1 MPILKI
7 EILGSQIE
15 IQYEEKE
22 INKLRILIKNFKD
35 RINQLSNNG
44 KITNNKMLILT
55 ALKAEDDIL
64 EIKSLNDKNKIDLLK
79 IDEQKIIIEKL
90 NHEVILLKD
99 EIYQLNFAKSSNSKN
114 ESIAIE
120 KINKLQKKLEIIL
133 KKIINQ
139 IDS

>member
-44 KITNNKMLILT
+44 KITNNKILILT
-55 ALKAEDDIL
+55 ALKAEDEIL